1 MREPKASLLEV
12 ILAGVYNDYSKHT
25 KEFLV
30 EGMLPLPSVFFF
42 EAYLQFAT
50 KWGDDGDDV
59 MGTASSGRRL
69 RKSGVDEAF
78 ELLRLA

>member
-30 EGMLPLPSVFFF
+30 EGMLPPPSVFFW

-50 KWGDDGDDV
+50 KWGDDV

>member
-1 MREPKASLLEV
+1 MREPKASLFEV

-30 EGMLPLPSVFFF
+30 EGMLPLPSFFF

-50 KWGDDGDDV
+50 KWGM
-59 MGTASSGRRL
+59 MGMSWELRRQGAVYASLVWMRPLNS
-69 RKSGVDEAF
+69 
-78 ELLRLA
+78 

>member
-30 EGMLPLPSVFFF
+30 EGMLPLPSVFFLKLTSNL
-42 EAYLQFAT
+42 LQNGGMMGMMS
-50 KWGDDGDDV
+50 WELRRQGDV
-59 MGTASSGRRL
+59 YASLVWMRPLNS
-69 RKSGVDEAF
+69 
-78 ELLRLA
+78 